1 MEIIS
6 FDGRRKNIG
15 SDKFEVNNEHEILN
29 RWESLSVDDMIF
41 TANCIKAA
49 GVRNFKEFRIWEKN
63 NPDKGLA
70 RFGTNVKIFKKK

>member
-49 GVRNFKEFRIWEKN
+49 GVRNYKEFRKAYDIQLGSGEI
-63 NPDKGLA
+63 
-70 RFGTNVKIFKKK
+70 RSITEY